1 VQIPKSAFQKIKP
14 AGNDIKETIEVLGEH
29 GENKTPIL
37 ENAIPVLGVKPKRV

>member
-14 AGNDIKETIEVLGEH
+14 AGNDINEVLGEH

-37 ENAIPVLGVKPKRV
+37 ENAIPVLGMKPKRV